1 MQFDP
6 RKLKISKLNKKNQP
20 NPDTVK
26 KIKVWKEKNILKESD
41 MKRKQRKI
49 NETVGRVLIILKTT
63 Q

>member
-41 MKRKQRKI
+41 MERKQRKI
-49 NETVGRVLIILKTT
+49 NETVG
-63 Q
+63 

>member
-1 MQFDP
+1 MQFDT